1 MLESQETSEE
11 DSIQGNCRIDKNL
24 GWTSHDTSSSVPPEM
39 VELDSLIERMVQA
52 RISDVLNENKELK
65 EKLKKKDECI
75 DYLSKE
81 NKDFREAT
89 ANLVLEKQ
97 NLLKEYKN
105 AQDTI
110 KTLKGGNIST
120 TGNRDYDFKYDATNF
135 ELAEPDVIDSIFLK
149 LQALVQKTDIRGN
162 YIVDCASAV
171 IPIFLIL
178 TGDNRFRKEYR
189 YKGTL
194 VSFCDEWNFNVAA
207 NIPDKERSKKLT
219 CNFGSIKT
227 IINRAPFKDSSVAS
241 WQSMFDEGKNKGIL
255 SRALNIKVQM
265 EKLFS

>member
-1 MLESQETSEE
+1 M
-11 DSIQGNCRIDKNL
+11 
-24 GWTSHDTSSSVPPEM
+24 
-39 VELDSLIERMVQA
+39 
-52 RISDVLNENKELK
+52 
-65 EKLKKKDECI
+65 
-75 DYLSKE
+75 
-81 NKDFREAT
+81 
-89 ANLVLEKQ
+89 
-97 NLLKEYKN
+97 
-105 AQDTI
+105 
-110 KTLKGGNIST
+110 
-120 TGNRDYDFKYDATNF
+120 
-135 ELAEPDVIDSIFLK
+135 
-149 LQALVQKTDIRGN
+149 
-162 YIVDCASAV
+162 

-194 VSFCDEWNFNVAA
+194 ESFCDEWNYNVAA

-265 EKLFS
+265 EKSFS